1 MSTSALGTPAYFH
14 KRYLG
19 PKGPHLQHR
28 TYFTQTGTPAKED
41 TQSSIHPRV
50 FRGVTVGPKLNT
62 SLPVRTQR
70 GSNPYAVPMTKF
82 RAKGK

>member
-1 MSTSALGTPAYFH
+1 MSTSALGTPAYFA

-28 TYFTQTGTPAKED
+28 TYFTQTGAPAKEE

-50 FRGVTVGPKLNT
+50 MHGRTILPKVNT
-62 SLPVRTQR
+62 ALPVRTQR